1 MFTGL
6 RRPSSDH
13 LDPESSSH
21 GDPGGIIGGGG
32 GGGEEEEE
40 EWAGS
45 SCSVCSDRFWS
56 RSSRFSS
63 DDSYQLDSGEDC
75 AELLLACL
83 YCRFHEVMLLLPET
97 CERALSRCFPSYRH
111 MAAASDGDESAADCC
126 GRTLDCR
133 LSDSCQDA
141 GDLVELAMEISEGSD
156 VLSADLSLVVFTGS
170 DSLIGSIVTLNQSPP
185 SLQSFQVLVF
195 ISGLLFSRDCSSTH
209 LGFYGCD
216 DDQGKSVY

>member
-1 MFTGL
+1 MTTPPKPPVDDQDRVTLGGKLGDGDRDGHRPTPATGSPPRETPAMFTGL

-21 GDPGGIIGGGG
+21 GDPGGIIGGGGGG

-141 GDLVELAMEISEGSD
+141 GDLVELAMEISE
-156 VLSADLSLVVFTGS
+156 VCY
-170 DSLIGSIVTLNQSPP
+170 
-185 SLQSFQVLVF
+185 
-195 ISGLLFSRDCSSTH
+195 R
-209 LGFYGCD
+209 
-216 DDQGKSVY
+216 